1 MKTGIL
7 PSSYCLSAVCLF
19 SSTVLIPGSKL
30 KENSTHITNSF
41 QSRGNIERELGK
53 KSDGSESFCW
63 ESLHCVTSDCV
74 SLVKEMTLCPAI
86 TEKCIPFTGRQ
97 CKSHHIKE
105 EPTTFLIIFQ
115 KRGNNTFP
123 HTSYAIGKFLIS
135 YSYIFFFTKKLFK
148 EP

>member
-1 MKTGIL
+1 MKTGI
-7 PSSYCLSAVCLF
+7 YCLSALAVCLF

-30 KENSTHITNSF
+30 KENSIHITNSF
-41 QSRGNIERELGK
+41 QSRGNRERELGK
-53 KSDGSESFCW
+53 KSDGSESFCS
-63 ESLHCVTSDCV
+63 ESLYCVTSDCV

-86 TEKCIPFTGRQ
+86 TEKCISFTGRQ

-105 EPTTFLIIFQ
+105 ESTTLLIIFQ

-123 HTSYAIGKFLIS
+123 HTSYVISKFLIS
-135 YSYIFFFTKKLFK
+135 YGYIFFFTKKLFK